1 VPGDRSHDI
10 PPIPRAWRADKITG
24 SYVIRDANGQALVYI
39 YSRDSEAEALQAKV
53 LTKDEALSAFFV
65 WAIREGIADENPV
78 TGTNKPTEGMRL
90 RESRGFVVSPPPP
103 HAGQALPRRLLP
115 PVRPGI
121 GRCVGCAREL
131 NVNDAT
137 ATKIVP
143 NGAIRFNRFTQVQG
157 TSSGQRSAALSAMT
171 GALSIP
177 CGGTNVGF

>member
-78 TGTNKPTEGMRL
+78 TGTNKPTEGMRS

-115 PVRPGI
+115 PVRPGVSPANASCTGNLTQPVYRLRAARFLRWRKKY
-121 GRCVGCAREL
+121 GRKE
-131 NVNDAT
+131 
-137 ATKIVP
+137 
-143 NGAIRFNRFTQVQG
+143 
-157 TSSGQRSAALSAMT
+157 
-171 GALSIP
+171 
-177 CGGTNVGF
+177 